1 MDIKLMKIIKNEK
14 QYQKVLA
21 RIDELFSKNGDK
33 ENDELKILSLIVDD
47 YEKSIFKTEK
57 PDAVEA
63 VLFRMDQMGLK
74 QKDLAGIIGSVTQI
88 SEVLN
93 RKKKMSLNMIR
104 KINAKIGIPLEILLN
119 QKDDDKKKFSA
130 KRSVFSNLQTVG
142 ESKVTYKGIRE
153 ETKPVTIR
161 FSVNDLKKIKKKA
174 EIEGVPYQ
182 RLIKTVLK
190 RYAEN
195 F

>member
-1 MDIKLMKIIKNEK
+1 MDTKLIKIIKNEK
-14 QYQKVLA
+14 QYQRVLA
-21 RIDELFSKNGDK
+21 RIDELLSEEDK

-47 YEKSIFKTEK
+47 YEKKRFKAEK

-74 QKDLAGIIGSVTQI
+74 QKDLAGIVGSVTQI

-104 KINAKIGIPLEILLN
+104 KINSKLGIPLEILLN
-119 QKDDDKKKFSA
+119 QKDGDEKEISR
-130 KRSVFSNLQTVG
+130 KRAVFSNLQTVG
-142 ESKVTYKGIRE
+142 ESKVTYKGSRE

-161 FSVNDLKKIKKKA
+161 FSVNDLEKIKQKA
-174 EIEGVPYQ
+174 EKEGVPYQ
-182 RLIKTVLK
+182 RLIKIVLK

>member
-1 MDIKLMKIIKNEK
+1 MDIKLVKIIKNEK
-14 QYQKVLA
+14 QYEKVLA
-21 RIDELFSKNGDK
+21 RIDELLTQEDK

-47 YEKSIFKTEK
+47 YEKRRFKTEK
-57 PDAVEA
+57 PDPIEA

-104 KINAKIGIPLEILLN
+104 KINSKLGIPLEILLN
-119 QKDDDKKKFSA
+119 QKDVDKEKISKK
-130 KRSVFSNLQTVG
+130 RNVFTDFQTVG
-142 ESKVTYKGIRE
+142 ESKVTYKGSRE

-161 FSVNDLKKIKKKA
+161 FSVNDLEKIKQKA
-174 EIEGVPYQ
+174 EKEGIPYQ
-182 RLIKTVLK
+182 RLIKMVLK
-190 RYAEN
+190 KYIEKV
-195 F
+195 

>member
-1 MDIKLMKIIKNEK
+1 MDTKLIKIIKNEK

-21 RIDELFSKNGDK
+21 RIDELLSEEDK

-47 YEKSIFKTEK
+47 YEKKRFKAEK

-74 QKDLAGIIGSVTQI
+74 QKDLAGIVGSVTQI

-104 KINAKIGIPLEILLN
+104 KINSKLGIPLEILLN
-119 QKDDDKKKFSA
+119 QKDGDEKEISR
-130 KRSVFSNLQTVG
+130 KRAVFSNLQTVG
-142 ESKVTYKGIRE
+142 ESKVTYKGSRE

-161 FSVNDLKKIKKKA
+161 FSVNDLEKIKQKA
-174 EIEGVPYQ
+174 EKEGVPYQ
-182 RLIKTVLK
+182 RLIKIVLK